1 MKLRKVLG
9 LGAVLAGLALSGL
22 ALLPMRAAAEQRHD
36 WMLAA
41 GEPGSYLNIDVVFG
55 ALQAAYERR
64 INIFGGANTLTLR
77 AGALAAIPYGSTQA
91 DADLRIVILNIGA
104 SVGAQDFW
112 INETFAKGVVPTRK
126 LRREREA
133 GGDFDTQQFGFFE
146 ARAGLVLPF
155 NDYLLFN
162 NVNAFR
168 VMGTKDGTFDYTSGV
183 VHDGNYLKSDFQ
195 LFVKSDAFGGVGPMF
210 QLLNFPYLGERRTQV
225 NFGFMYVSRAGL
237 VQRDDL
243 ILFQMLF
250 HAGDSLGGYDNS
262 DVYGMAVLR
271 GPLQFTLAYR
281 SVISL

>member
-1 MKLRKVLG
+1 MKLGRVLG
-9 LGAVLAGLALSGL
+9 YGVVLVGLLL
-22 ALLPMRAAAEQRHD
+22 APLRAAADQRQD

-41 GEPGSYLNIDVVFG
+41 GKPGTYLNLDVVFG
-55 ALQAAYERR
+55 ALQAAVEQR
-64 INIFGGANTLTLR
+64 INVFGGANTLTLR

-104 SVGAQDFW
+104 SVGAQDYW
-112 INETFAKGVVPTRK
+112 INQTFAKGVDPTRK

-133 GGDFDTQQFGFFE
+133 SGDFDTQVFGFVE
-146 ARAGLVLPF
+146 GRAGLVLPF

-168 VMGTKDGTFDYTSGV
+168 VMGTDDGTFDYQTGV
-183 VHDGNYLKSDFQ
+183 VHNGNYLRSDFQ
-195 LFVKSDAFGGVGPMF
+195 LFVKDDDFGGLAPMF
-210 QLLNFPYLGERRTQV
+210 QILNFEYEDQRRTQL
-225 NFGFMYVSRAGL
+225 NFGFVFLSRAGL
-237 VQRDDL
+237 VSRDDL

-271 GPLQFTLAYR
+271 GPLSFTLAYR
-281 SVISL
+281 SVIAL